1 MLYGF
6 HKVASNVNE
15 AVKMALMA
23 GTDLEA
29 SSDCYANIPAMVRLG
44 ELDVKYVDLACSRVL
59 YAKFK
64 AGLFENPYG
73 LPIEE
78 YEKKVRTKE
87 NVALSRRISEESVVM
102 VKNEGNLLPLDM
114 KKLKSVAVIGP
125 NANQVQFG
133 DYLEP

>member
-1 MLYGF
+1 
-6 HKVASNVNE
+6 
-15 AVKMALMA
+15 MALMA

-44 ELDVKYVDLACSRVL
+44 ELDVKYVNLACSRVL

-78 YEKKVRTKE
+78 YEKRCVQ
-87 NVALSRRISEESVVM
+87 RRM
-102 VKNEGNLLPLDM
+102 LLCLAGYR
-114 KKLKSVAVIGP
+114 KRVW
-125 NANQVQFG
+125 
-133 DYLEP
+133 

>member
-64 AGLFENPYG
+64 AGLFETLMDSY
-73 LPIEE
+73 
-78 YEKKVRTKE
+78 
-87 NVALSRRISEESVVM
+87 RRIRKKGAYKGECCFVSQDIGREC
-102 VKNEGNLLPLDM
+102 GN
-114 KKLKSVAVIGP
+114 G
-125 NANQVQFG
+125 
-133 DYLEP
+133 

>member
-44 ELDVKYVDLACSRVL
+44 ELDVKYVDFSFVTRVL

-78 YEKKVRTKE
+78 YGKKRCVQ
-87 NVALSRRISEESVVM
+87 RRM
-102 VKNEGNLLPLDM
+102 LLCLAGYR
-114 KKLKSVAVIGP
+114 KRVW
-125 NANQVQFG
+125 
-133 DYLEP
+133 

>member
-44 ELDVKYVDLACSRVL
+44 ELDVKYVNLACSRVL

-78 YEKKVRTKE
+78 YEKGAYKGECCFVSQDIGRE
-87 NVALSRRISEESVVM
+87 C
-102 VKNEGNLLPLDM
+102 GN
-114 KKLKSVAVIGP
+114 G
-125 NANQVQFG
+125 
-133 DYLEP
+133 